1 MYEAA
6 PGDRRAS
13 WVMPVILLVVVLLI
27 LIIGVGGYFVAGAAV
42 GAGEDNHAVA
52 TLESARKHNNQIN
65 DALNAPKLPDT
76 LSSSAD
82 ISQAKSALSSY
93 VTALNDANKTL
104 DSDLK
109 SLNDE
114 NSRLKGDQSNPLLLP
129 EKSRLDR
136 DRERVAGM
144 VSAFNNAKSAF
155 NILQGQIPVIQSL
168 VDVVDGFNSLQPFID
183 KQDWQG
189 ALNVM
194 NQLDPKLQSLVTAAS
209 GSNIPPDFSNGVKV
223 LKKFG
228 DDFKRFL
235 QAVVSNDFATA
246 EGMSSTLDAD
256 VKGLDSFNASG
267 IDTYEDNLL
276 KPYKD
281 AYEAGLKKAGFTVTG

>member
-1 MYEAA
+1 
-6 PGDRRAS
+6 
-13 WVMPVILLVVVLLI
+13 MPVILLVVVLLI
-27 LIIGVGGYFVAGAAV
+27 LVIGIGGYFVAGAAV
-42 GAGEDNHAVA
+42 GANEDKQAVA
-52 TLESARKHNNQIN
+52 TLESARKHNNQIY

-82 ISQAKSALSSY
+82 VSQAKSALSGY
-93 VTALNDANKTL
+93 ITALNDANKTL

-114 NSRLKGDQSNPLLLP
+114 DSRLKGDESNPVLLP
-129 EKSRLDR
+129 EKSRLAADR
-136 DRERVAGM
+136 DRVAGM
-144 VSAFNNAKSAF
+144 VSAFNNARSAF
-155 NILQGQIPVIQSL
+155 KILQDQLPVIQSL
-168 VDVVDGFNSLQPFID
+168 VDVIDGFNSLQPFID

-194 NQLDPKLQSLVTAAS
+194 NQLDPKLQSLVTTAGAA
-209 GSNIPPDFSNGVKV
+209 NIPPDFANGVKL
-223 LKKFG
+223 LKKFA

-235 QAVVSNDFATA
+235 QAVVSNDFGTA
-246 EGMSSTLDAD
+246 EGLSSTLDAD
-256 VKGLDSFNASG
+256 VKALDSFNPSG
-267 IDTYEDNLL
+267 MDAYEDNLL